1 MPELAKGIIATE
13 DGLGIYLPKIR
24 SLVIADLH
32 LGFELALFG
41 EGTYIPIDQYQIMQN
56 NIMDLIEKY
65 NPELLIINGDFK
77 HEFARPSRQEW
88 YELSALL
95 KVLSNYGVEL
105 ELIRGNHDNYLKTI
119 LSREGKTLREPYFLH
134 SDYLFVHGHQ
144 SLSEIFDAPLPDVP
158 WVILAHEHPAIELR
172 DSSGGKHKFRC
183 YLKGSWEGH
192 NLLVLP
198 AYSPI
203 ASGSIMNKL
212 SGARILSPILKGVK
226 LEEFKPLI
234 VDKGELLKFPMLKQ
248 MSNRE

>member
-32 LGFELALFG
+32 LGVELALFG
-41 EGTYIPIDQYQIMQN
+41 EGTYMPIDQYQIMQN
-56 NIMDLIEKY
+56 SIINLIEKY
-65 NPELLIINGDFK
+65 NPESLIINGDFK

-88 YELSALL
+88 YELKALS
-95 KVLSNYGVEL
+95 KVLSDYGVEL
-105 ELIRGNHDNYLKTI
+105 ELVRGNHDNYLKTI
-119 LSREGKTLREPYFLH
+119 LAREDKTLREPYYLY

-144 SLSEIFDAPLPDVP
+144 SLSEIFDTSLPEVS

-183 YLKGSWEGH
+183 YLKGTWGDY

-203 ASGSIMNKL
+203 ASGSIINKL
-212 SGARILSPILKGVK
+212 NGARILSPILKDVK

-234 VDKGELLKFPMLKQ
+234 VDKGELLKFPKLKQ
-248 MSNRE
+248 LSNIQ